1 MRVILNGWF
10 WGQTATGSGQYL
22 AHLLEHLPKAEPK
35 NEILLAT
42 WQRHA
47 PSPDPPGCSVWPL
60 STPFDRISANLSKLW
75 FEQVSFPRA
84 ARRLGGDLAHVPHWG
99 SPLRPTVPTV
109 VTIHD
114 LIPLLLPAYQ
124 GSRLVQGY
132 TRLVAAAARRAVGV
146 ITVSQASQRDIIAHL
161 RLPAARVWVT
171 HEAAPASFQRADEAQ
186 IARVRR
192 EYGLP
197 DSFSLYLGGFDV
209 RKNVAGVLAAFARL
223 LEREESGDPRLVVAG
238 ILPKEDTSFTPDP
251 RRIARELSIE
261 TRVTF
266 TGWVDEADKPALYSA
281 ADIFVFPSRYEGFG
295 LPVLEA
301 LTCGTPTIT
310 SNVSSLPEIV
320 GQAGLL
326 VSPDDQAGLVDAMER
341 LLHDPRL
348 REKLRALALEQAA
361 RFSWQ
366 ETARATA
373 EIYAQALAKG

>member
-1 MRVILNGWF
+1 M
-10 WGQTATGSGQYL
+10 
-22 AHLLEHLPKAEPK
+22 
-35 NEILLAT
+35 
-42 WQRHA
+42 
-47 PSPDPPGCSVWPL
+47 
-60 STPFDRISANLSKLW
+60 
-75 FEQVSFPRA
+75 
-84 ARRLGGDLAHVPHWG
+84 
-99 SPLRPTVPTV
+99 
-109 VTIHD
+109 
-114 LIPLLLPAYQ
+114 
-124 GSRLVQGY
+124 
-132 TRLVAAAARRAVGV
+132 
-146 ITVSQASQRDIIAHL
+146 
-161 RLPAARVWVT
+161 
-171 HEAAPASFQRADEAQ
+171 
-186 IARVRR
+186 
-192 EYGLP
+192 
-197 DSFSLYLGGFDV
+197 
-209 RKNVAGVLAAFARL
+209 
-223 LEREESGDPRLVVAG
+223 
-238 ILPKEDTSFTPDP
+238 
-251 RRIARELSIE
+251 
-261 TRVTF
+261 TF